1 MTQIAYTVPQAAAAA
16 GSSEAELR
24 LAIQNGKLTAHVSGD
39 RIIILADDLASY
51 VRRLPTLQSF
61 TAEAKEAVASKEV
74 AAAYARGRAV
84 AERALAPAA
93 VSQGHARGRQIAEN
107 LLGKKRK

>member
-1 MTQIAYTVPQAAAAA
+1 MTQVAYTIPQAAAAA

-39 RIIILADDLASY
+39 RIIILADDLANY

-61 TAEAKEAVASKEV
+61 SAEAKEAVASKEV
-74 AAAYARGRAV
+74 AAAFARGRAI
-84 AERALAPAA
+84 AERALAPRPTEP
-93 VSQGHARGRQIAEN
+93 GHARGKALAER
-107 LLGKKRK
+107 LLGKDRK

>member
-1 MTQIAYTVPQAAAAA
+1 MTQIAYTIPQAAAAG
-16 GSSEAELR
+16 GSSEAEIR
-24 LAIQNGKLTAHVSGD
+24 LAIQSGKLIARVSGD

-74 AAAYARGRAV
+74 AAAYARGRAI

-93 VSQGHARGRQIAEN
+93 VSEGHARGKALAER
-107 LLGKKRK
+107 LLGKDRK

>member
-24 LAIQNGKLTAHVSGD
+24 LAIQNCKLTARVSGD
-39 RIIILADDLASY
+39 RIIILADDLANY

-61 TAEAKEAVASKEV
+61 TAEAKEAVAAKDF
-74 AAAYARGRAV
+74 AAALARGRAV

-93 VSQGHARGRQIAEN
+93 VSEGHARGRDIAN
-107 LLGKKRK
+107 RLLGKGQK